1 VRCNAAP
8 AGDAGHPSWARAIER
23 DDEVVLRAREPG
35 WLADAEEMQS
45 DTTKRRVTSTFERI
59 EQFLI
64 QALAVVL

>member
-1 VRCNAAP
+1 
-8 AGDAGHPSWARAIER
+8 
-23 DDEVVLRAREPG
+23 
-35 WLADAEEMQS
+35 MQS